1 MGKDEKKVENKGGEP
16 GQPMV
21 KKPETQAKSPVA
33 PEKPARSDKMRGQPR
48 HTSTRRSLIPKGKK
62 RHPALSVNHLAAR
75 TGTDTLVLGAL
86 KAAFDWTEKTRL
98 TKEQFLHTRDAWLS
112 ARPEEV
118 VQ

>member
-1 MGKDEKKVENKGGEP
+1 MGKDEKKVEDKGVQP
-16 GQPMV
+16 GQEEV
-21 KKPETQAKSPVA
+21 KKPEAQAKPLKSS
-33 PEKPARSDKMRGQPR
+33 EKPARSDKIRGQPG

-62 RHPALSVNHLAAR
+62 RHPVFPIAHLAAQ

-86 KAAFDWTEKTRL
+86 KAAFEWTEKTRL

-118 VQ
+118 LS

>member
-1 MGKDEKKVENKGGEP
+1 MGKDEKRTEDKGEEATKVA
-16 GQPMV
+16 V
-21 KKPETQAKSPVA
+21 KKPDTQAKPPKPA
-33 PEKPARSDKMRGQPR
+33 EKPARSDKIRGQPG

-62 RHPALSVNHLAAR
+62 RHPVFPIAHLAAQ

-86 KAAFDWTEKTRL
+86 KAAFEWTEKTRL

-118 VQ
+118 LS

>member
-1 MGKDEKKVENKGGEP
+1 MGKDEKKVEDKGEEATKAA
-16 GQPMV
+16 V
-21 KKPETQAKSPVA
+21 KKPDTQAKPPKP
-33 PEKPARSDKMRGQPR
+33 PEKPARSDKMRGQPG

-62 RHPALSVNHLAAR
+62 RHPTLPIAHLAAQ
-75 TGTDTLVLGAL
+75 TGTDPLVMGAL